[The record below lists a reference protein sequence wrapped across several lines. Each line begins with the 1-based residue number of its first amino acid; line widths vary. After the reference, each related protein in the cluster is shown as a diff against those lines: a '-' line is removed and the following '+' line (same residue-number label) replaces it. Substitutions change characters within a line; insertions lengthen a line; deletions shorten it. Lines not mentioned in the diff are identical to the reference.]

1 MVYRMMETD
10 FDRLWVLISA
20 LLVFQMQAGFM
31 GLEAGMT
38 RSKNSMNIAIKNIA
52 DFGISISCFWLIG
65 ASLMFGTTQGGWFSL
80 EIITTTSLPSIFFIF
95 QAMFCGTAATIVSGA
110 VAERLKFGGYLM
122 ISAFV
127 SLLIYPLFGHWSWNG
142 LGTGE
147 HYGWLGQLGFVDFAG
162 STVVHSI
169 GGWVALA
176 IVLIIGARK
185 GRFDGQQSRHF
196 NASNLPF
203 SVLGALLLWF
213 GWFGF
218 NGGSTLAFN
227 ETVPIVL
234 ENTLLAG
241 VFGMVAALLFG
252 WAWKSTPDIIF
263 VINGTL
269 GGLVAITA
277 NAFAVS
283 AHQAAI
289 IGMIGGI
296 VVVVVEHWLETF
308 KIDDVV
314 GAIPVHLG
322 AGIWGS
328 LAVAVFGDLEILNT
342 GLSRPEQ
349 LMVQILGIVAAGLLA
364 FGATYSVFWLI
375 NRFFYPLR
383 VSEFAEEVGLD
394 VSEHK
399 ATTKLHEL
407 FDIMRYQAQTQDFT
421 VRVPQD
427 PFTELG
433 QIGIM
438 YNNVIFELEKTKK
451 LVDFEKNALE
461 KANQQAET
469 LLLNI
474 LPAPIAKR
482 LKRGETVITDT
493 FAEVTVLFADITG
506 FTKMSLR
513 IPPQQ
518 LVQKLNLIFSEFD
531 LAAEKYGVEKIKTIG
546 DCYMAV
552 AGIPYPCKNHAQ
564 LMAEMALDIHEIVR
578 ITNIT
583 DDEPLQVRIGLNS
596 GPVIAGVIG
605 KQKFIYD
612 LWGDTV
618 NTASRME
625 SHGIPGKTQVTKE
638 TYNLLK
644 ADYILESRP
653 PMMVKGKG
661 EMQAYLLK
669 GRKGEAKHD
678 LTCCHPPDDE
688 GRKKPPTT
696 PI

>member
-20 LLVFQMQAGFM
+20 LLVFLMQAGFM

-38 RSKNSMNIAIKNIA
+38 RRKNSMNIAIKNIA
-52 DFGISISCFWLIG
+52 DFGVSISCFWLVG
-65 ASLMFGTTQGGWFSL
+65 ASLMFGATQGGWFSL
-80 EIITTTSLPSIFFIF
+80 EILAGVSLPSIFFIF
-95 QAMFCGTAATIVSGA
+95 QAMFCGTAASIVSGA
-110 VAERLKFGGYLM
+110 VAERLKFGGYMM
-122 ISAFV
+122 ITAFI

-142 LGTGE
+142 LGTGQA
-147 HYGWLGQLGFVDFAG
+147 HGWLGQLGFVDFAG
-162 STVVHSI
+162 STVVHSV

-196 NASNLPF
+196 NASHLPF

-227 ETVPIVL
+227 ETVPMVL
-234 ENTLLAG
+234 LNTLLAG
-241 VFGMVAALLFG
+241 VFGMLAALLFG
-252 WAWKSTPDIIF
+252 WAWKSRPDIIF

-277 NAFAVS
+277 SAFAVS
-283 AHQAAI
+283 AYQAAL

-296 VVVVVEHWLETF
+296 VVVVIEHWLEIF
-308 KIDDVV
+308 RIDDVV

-322 AGIWGS
+322 AGIWGT
-328 LAVAVFGDLEILNT
+328 LAVAVFGDLEILGT

-349 LMVQILGIVAAGLLA
+349 FQVQLLGIGAAGLLA
-364 FGATYSVFWLI
+364 FGATYSFFWFI
-375 NRFFYPLR
+375 NRFVYPLR

-394 VSEHK
+394 VAEHK

-407 FDIMRYQAQTQDFT
+407 FDIMRYQAQTQDFS

-451 LVDFEKNALE
+451 LLEFEKTALQ
-461 KANQQAET
+461 KANWQTET

-482 LKRGETVITDT
+482 LKRGETIITDA

-506 FTKMSLR
+506 FTNMSQR
-513 IPPQQ
+513 IPPDQ
-518 LVQKLNLIFSEFD
+518 LVQKLNLIFSDFD
-531 LAAEKYGVEKIKTIG
+531 SLAEKYAVEKIKTIG

-564 LMAEMALDIHEIVR
+564 LMAEMALGIHKIVSA
-578 ITNIT
+578 NSIT
-583 DDEPLQVRIGLNS
+583 DEEPLQVRIGLNS

-605 KQKFIYD
+605 KKKFIYD

-625 SHGIPGKTQVTKE
+625 SHGIPGETQMTEE
-638 TYNLLK
+638 TYNLLR

-653 PMMVKGKG
+653 PIMVKGKG
-661 EMQAYLLK
+661 EMPVYLLK
-669 GRKGEAKHD
+669 GRKGEAEQSKS
-678 LTCCHPPDDE
+678 LA
-688 GRKKPPTT
+688 RFQ
-696 PI
+696 